1 MSALTGGGG
10 VCCGRAVV
18 KYYNCVSG
26 LVYYIYYCSI
36 LVNGCDIILHLFHM
50 QLLNPDA
57 NPSSL
62 VDTRFLFD
70 VCIKFFKHMYM
81 LSR

>member
-1 MSALTGGGG
+1 MTCSCTGTEVDERVDRGGG

-36 LVNGCDIILHLFHM
+36 LVNG
-50 QLLNPDA
+50 
-57 NPSSL
+57 
-62 VDTRFLFD
+62 
-70 VCIKFFKHMYM
+70 
-81 LSR
+81 